1 MSTCRWCTPGGSDA
15 TDFLRQYASGSLLSK
30 EEKAANEDLCFCLE
44 CVVEYHR
51 AREEL
56 PSLHKCLWKLE
67 TSRLLDHFEKS
78 LKEEVGEEDDLFIV
92 EDDQEIQIH
101 GITGPEFEN
110 NLRVPLL
117 EILKYP
123 YLLVHP
129 KISELCVEAL
139 CRMEKS
145 SSFQVFD
152 KHSGIYLLL
161 VHPDETVRKW
171 AIRTARSLGKVDR
184 DDFYDLQDVFSC
196 MFKVIE
202 LDLFLNSDIYSSSV
216 MEEGKLILLPPH
228 LYDSTNYKDYW
239 LGICMLLTVLDS
251 QAMDSLLL
259 GPDKQNDLMHSI
271 LNTMEKSAPDEGLDP
286 FWPALQCFMVILD
299 RLGSKVWGQLI
310 DPTQAFQ
317 TIIGSRSYNQEI
329 ENMRR
334 NTTGP
339 KIKVEPDQDE
349 NMVTCSQIVYDCN
362 TKKQNKD
369 TGSRSALSTEHCSI
383 MYEEMQSLVNVLQ
396 SDMGQEMRVHN
407 STFLWFIPF
416 VQSVMD
422 LKDLSIVYTGE
433 IIHHL
438 CAEIK
443 DLINGRVQQCDK
455 VTEFFILILVFVI
468 ELHRNKNCMNLLWF
482 SSQKWVE
489 VLVKCATLSSW
500 TSSHSCSTRV
510 SSTTSSSMHPQV
522 TNVVPQACIQLI
534 RSLLREGCQLNP
546 QSTCKQFL
554 DKLNL
559 QLRKGVMP
567 GWDLS
572 HLAIQDLQVCLRQ
585 LVKFMKDKKPA
596 LETGTG
602 IRGEK
607 VVMGEETSR
616 LVGIEEGKESRS
628 PFECK
633 SGLSRPALSTGEKDG
648 GPLCFQSNLNVKEER
663 PWDDAYFAKPSGT
676 IEVQDRVEDSNREPK
691 IAQMLQIKKE
701 KDLCTDVCG
710 MDSNS
715 DTCSVK
721 RASDIKGLESK
732 MEQNISSK
740 LKPDLGRMQDLK
752 SRLAKVFIDPSLI
765 KKEKNDGS
773 PGSKK
778 QMLGHNISKEK
789 RMGFSLEPTEKKEM
803 DAPECLKSFPVK
815 IKQENTETNKQLSIV
830 QCFDTESG
838 SDNEDDVPLMVIK
851 SNLEKK
857 RMFSKEVNQNPL
869 TDSQVDRDL
878 GLLSLTA
885 LSKSFSF
892 PLDSSQ
898 ESSVRQLPDR
908 IERKVRSNV
917 RNIQKAQEEDDLIIL
932 ENPVIIISDSDSAK
946 EENDLHVGKNKVQ
959 QSAKPEPSDVKI
971 AEKDLDRGSSP
982 PLYNEYDSQ
991 LFEFETEDE
1000 VFSAWDDSQM
1010 DNALAS
1016 PETEQESL
1024 ESSKK
1029 RNSSLEKSPD
1039 LNGMYNDWGYD
1050 TDYVPDDVIEK
1061 AAEQAEK
1068 QLMREQEAVHV
1079 ENTSEVSTPVFYG
1092 VKRKSSTDI
1101 SPDMGSKSG
1110 RQPDKNAM
1118 PSTSSTPCLT
1128 LAQKLAN
1135 KRESCGNKVTSKISN
1150 FVTSPKAAQNERKA
1164 TTAASSRSTAVSCK
1178 TTSPAIVPPKKV
1190 RQREEPKST
1199 AEKLGLKKKERKA
1212 FDLSQRS
1219 LDCVAEL
1226 RNYGQHLQVEKQKR
1240 RRKSKKCQN
1249 TMLISPQKLVVK
1261 GNKKLLASQDL
1272 QFFRQSRP
1280 KKSEQVREPS
1290 KSNASE
1296 VTRPPEREGADR
1308 DGDDFFHLTRPDPAS
1323 AEINDPEVQSSEKP
1337 GAAAGS
1343 HTVYLSKTFHQR
1355 GHGFPQMECQ
1365 KIVVM
1370 ESKEEIKPNDVNE
1383 DSKHDDDD
1391 DDQMCLTQMDP
1402 IDMDLCSQL
1411 EYANDYFAGT
1421 QRDPVDMEIDEP
1433 GNEMHAIDSPS
1444 VESFKTGQVDNIAAV
1459 CSAAAE
1465 ILKSTSSKPKDDHL
1479 FLKPGMPLSLIK
1491 IAKPS
1496 TTKIYTPSSRSA
1508 TLAQELDNPTKTP
1521 KAGLRNKLCPM
1532 LPPRKPSV
1540 PPPECRQPAL
1550 PKQPAPISSYK
1561 HPSRDVSQVKRA
1573 PVDVRPMSSVVQQPP
1588 KNISSSQQYDLSF
1601 LIQQILE
1608 WNHEMFENFSQFGT
1622 PDNLCTFP
1630 LKEVPE
1636 KFSSFDEYFATF
1648 YPLLMVN
1655 TFEELVQ
1662 EWQKNMKSR
1671 KGIEKMLNLN
1681 GIEYQNRV
1689 SCASFSVPLHKSEVD
1704 RQQYP
1709 KEDDLV
1715 FLWLPQH
1722 VHAYTSEERE
1732 VMEPVAHFGCVSR
1745 SNVSAAGQNDSK
1757 AILYITIKTRGNV
1770 SAVHDQPVKCVVIGS
1785 LISTLRA
1792 FKALYSLRN
1801 NMMARAILG
1810 PHVSFFRPG
1819 QENKVVNLSILEY
1832 NDEQQKAINSAIAM
1846 VKQPQRT
1853 PKICLIHGPPGTGKT
1868 KTIVGLLESI
1878 FSEDQENSIPV
1889 ENRRLKGRKPRV
1901 LLCAPS
1907 NAAVDHLM
1915 KKIILDFKEKSRD
1928 HKNPL
1933 GNCGDINLV
1942 RLGMEKAISKDLLG
1956 FSLDN
1961 QTKIR
1966 TQRGQ
1971 TVQDTNIYRRKEDL
1985 DQQIDNLSRQCAMH
1999 QKVREKFQQL
2009 TDEKCRLLRER
2020 EQLGRQLKETRSRK
2034 QEVQARVLQD
2044 AHVIC
2049 CTLSTSGSIL
2059 LESAF
2064 RRLGHDPFSCVI
2076 VDEAGQATEM
2086 ETLIPLTYRC
2096 PALVLVG
2103 DPEQLPPTVISQKA
2117 REKRYDQSLM
2127 ARLWKCL
2134 HRETKQNPGIQ
2145 TPINFLST
2153 QYRMHPD
2160 ICEFPSKYI
2169 YKRALKTDGDT
2180 AEKRCG
2186 TSWPFQP
2193 YRLFDVTDGYET
2205 KAGESF
2211 HNDQEVKLVMQLIK
2225 LIVEKQ
2231 KGRVGVITHYS
2242 AQKQRIKDCI
2252 NREGSKLFQFV
2263 EVDTVDGFQGR
2274 EKDCII
2280 VSCVRA
2286 SNTQGSIGFLGNRQR
2301 LNVTITRAKCSLFI
2315 LGHLKTLMDH
2325 RDWGALI
2332 QDAHKRGTII
2342 KTREKDYKTDA
2353 VQIFKPEP
2361 GLLRSFSYP
2370 PVESRLPSKPVVV
2383 QTMAT
2388 ASNDK
2393 PVSRVLAP
2401 TLPAANNPTQ
2411 VTRRRASDTQGSL
2424 LAQPPVPAKPST
2436 SERPRDPRL
2445 SSRAK
2450 EEASKEKN
2458 QPSNNKATAK
2468 GPQPSVST
2476 TSHPNSRV
2484 SGANNSTI
2492 SYTAG
2497 NTPSARPPPPSAY
2510 KNDQDYRH
2518 PSRNGEG
2525 SRSGPDD
2532 HRKDTQSS
2540 SGQHN
2545 RLPQKRPSNAS
2556 CTHPLAKRKSR

>member
-15 TDFLRQYASGSLLSK
+15 TDFLRQYASGSLLSN
-30 EEKAANEDLCFCLE
+30 EEKAANEDLCYCLE

-56 PSLHKCLWKLE
+56 PSLH
-67 TSRLLDHFEKS
+67 KS

-129 KISELCVEAL
+129 KISICMLLTVLDSQAMDSL
-139 CRMEKS
+139 LLGPDKQNDLMHSILNTMEKS
-145 SSFQVFD
+145 A
-152 KHSGIYLLL
+152 
-161 VHPDETVRKW
+161 P
-171 AIRTARSLGKVDR
+171 
-184 DDFYDLQDVFSC
+184 
-196 MFKVIE
+196 
-202 LDLFLNSDIYSSSV
+202 
-216 MEEGKLILLPPH
+216 
-228 LYDSTNYKDYW
+228 
-239 LGICMLLTVLDS
+239 GICMLLTVLDS

-329 ENMRR
+329 ENIRR

-534 RSLLREGCQLNP
+534 RSLLREGCQLNS

-676 IEVQDRVEDSNREPK
+676 IEVQDRDIGSRSALSTEHCSIMYEEMQSLVNVLQSDMGQEMRVHNSTFLWFIPFVQSVMDLKDLSIVYTGEIIHHLCAEIKDLINGRVQQCDKVTEFFILILVFVIELHRNKNCMNLLWFSSQKWVEVLVKCATLSSWTSSHSCSTRVSSTTSSSMHPQVTNVVPQACIQLIRSLLREGCQLNPQSTCKQFLDKLNLQLRKGVMTGWDLSHLAIQDLQVCLRQLVKFMKDKKPALETGTGIRGEKVIMGEETSRLVGIEEGKESRSPFECKSGLSRPALSTGEKDGGPLCFQSNLNVKEERPWDDAYFAKPSGTIEVQDRVEDSNREPK

-721 RASDIKGLESK
+721 RASDIKGSESK

-765 KKEKNDGS
+765 KKEKKDGS

-778 QMLGHNISKEK
+778 KMFGHSISKEK

-803 DAPECLKSFPVK
+803 DAPECLKSFPVR
-815 IKQENTETNKQLSIV
+815 IKQEKTETNKQLSIV
-830 QCFDTESG
+830 RCFDTESG

-892 PLDSSQ
+892 PVDSSQ
-898 ESSVRQLPDR
+898 ESSVRQLPDK

-917 RNIQKAQEEDDLIIL
+917 RNIQKAEEEDDLIIL
-932 ENPVIIISDSDSAK
+932 ENPVIIISDSDSTK
-946 EENDLHVGKNKVQ
+946 EDNDLHVGKNKVQ

-1039 LNGMYNDWGYD
+1039 LNDMYNDWGYD

-1061 AAEQAEK
+1061 AAEHAEK
-1068 QLMREQEAVHV
+1068 QLMREQESVRV

-1101 SPDMGSKSG
+1101 SSDMGSKSG
-1110 RQPDKNAM
+1110 RKPDENAM

-1135 KRESCGNKVTSKISN
+1135 KRESYGNKVTSKVSN
-1150 FVTSPKAAQNERKA
+1150 FFTSPKAAQNERKA

-1178 TTSPAIVPPKKV
+1178 TTSPAIVPPRKV

-1249 TMLISPQKLVVK
+1249 TMLISPRKLVVK

-1296 VTRPPEREGADR
+1296 VTWPPEREGADR

-1323 AEINDPEVQSSEKP
+1323 AEINDPEVQFSEKP
-1337 GAAAGS
+1337 
-1343 HTVYLSKTFHQR
+1343 
-1355 GHGFPQMECQ
+1355 
-1365 KIVVM
+1365 
-1370 ESKEEIKPNDVNE
+1370 
-1383 DSKHDDDD
+1383 
-1391 DDQMCLTQMDP
+1391 
-1402 IDMDLCSQL
+1402 
-1411 EYANDYFAGT
+1411 
-1421 QRDPVDMEIDEP
+1421 
-1433 GNEMHAIDSPS
+1433 
-1444 VESFKTGQVDNIAAV
+1444 
-1459 CSAAAE
+1459 
-1465 ILKSTSSKPKDDHL
+1465 
-1479 FLKPGMPLSLIK
+1479 
-1491 IAKPS
+1491 
-1496 TTKIYTPSSRSA
+1496 
-1508 TLAQELDNPTKTP
+1508 
-1521 KAGLRNKLCPM
+1521 
-1532 LPPRKPSV
+1532 
-1540 PPPECRQPAL
+1540 
-1550 PKQPAPISSYK
+1550 
-1561 HPSRDVSQVKRA
+1561 
-1573 PVDVRPMSSVVQQPP
+1573 
-1588 KNISSSQQYDLSF
+1588 
-1601 LIQQILE
+1601 
-1608 WNHEMFENFSQFGT
+1608 
-1622 PDNLCTFP
+1622 
-1630 LKEVPE
+1630 
-1636 KFSSFDEYFATF
+1636 
-1648 YPLLMVN
+1648 
-1655 TFEELVQ
+1655 
-1662 EWQKNMKSR
+1662 
-1671 KGIEKMLNLN
+1671 
-1681 GIEYQNRV
+1681 
-1689 SCASFSVPLHKSEVD
+1689 VPLHKSDVD

-1715 FLWLPQH
+1715 FLWLPQQ

-1732 VMEPVAHFGCVSR
+1732 VMEPVAHFGCVSG

-1770 SAVHDQPVKCVVIGS
+1770 SAVHDQPVKCMVIGS

-1819 QENKVVNLSILEY
+1819 QENKVANLSILEY
-1832 NDEQQKAINSAIAM
+1832 NDEQQKAINSAIVM

-1868 KTIVGLLESI
+1868 KTIVGFLESI

-1971 TVQDTNIYRRKEDL
+1971 TVQDTHIYRRKEDL
-1985 DQQIDNLSRQCAMH
+1985 DQQIDNLSLQCAMH
-1999 QKVREKFQQL
+1999 QKDREKFQQL

-2169 YKRALKTDGDT
+2169 YKRALKTDGNT

-2225 LIVEKQ
+2225 LIAEKP

-2252 NREGSKLFQFV
+2252 NREGSKLF
-2263 EVDTVDGFQGR
+2263 
-2274 EKDCII
+2274 
-2280 VSCVRA
+2280 
-2286 SNTQGSIGFLGNRQR
+2286 
-2301 LNVTITRAKCSLFI
+2301 
-2315 LGHLKTLMDH
+2315 
-2325 RDWGALI
+2325 
-2332 QDAHKRGTII
+2332 
-2342 KTREKDYKTDA
+2342 
-2353 VQIFKPEP
+2353 P
-2361 GLLRSFSYP
+2361 
-2370 PVESRLPSKPVVV
+2370 
-2383 QTMAT
+2383 
-2388 ASNDK
+2388 
-2393 PVSRVLAP
+2393 
-2401 TLPAANNPTQ
+2401 
-2411 VTRRRASDTQGSL
+2411 
-2424 LAQPPVPAKPST
+2424 
-2436 SERPRDPRL
+2436 
-2445 SSRAK
+2445 
-2450 EEASKEKN
+2450 
-2458 QPSNNKATAK
+2458 
-2468 GPQPSVST
+2468 
-2476 TSHPNSRV
+2476 
-2484 SGANNSTI
+2484 
-2492 SYTAG
+2492 
-2497 NTPSARPPPPSAY
+2497 
-2510 KNDQDYRH
+2510 
-2518 PSRNGEG
+2518 
-2525 SRSGPDD
+2525 
-2532 HRKDTQSS
+2532 
-2540 SGQHN
+2540 
-2545 RLPQKRPSNAS
+2545 
-2556 CTHPLAKRKSR
+2556 

>member
-1 MSTCRWCTPGGSDA
+1 
-15 TDFLRQYASGSLLSK
+15 
-30 EEKAANEDLCFCLE
+30 
-44 CVVEYHR
+44 
-51 AREEL
+51 
-56 PSLHKCLWKLE
+56 
-67 TSRLLDHFEKS
+67 
-78 LKEEVGEEDDLFIV
+78 
-92 EDDQEIQIH
+92 
-101 GITGPEFEN
+101 
-110 NLRVPLL
+110 
-117 EILKYP
+117 
-123 YLLVHP
+123 
-129 KISELCVEAL
+129 
-139 CRMEKS
+139 
-145 SSFQVFD
+145 
-152 KHSGIYLLL
+152 
-161 VHPDETVRKW
+161 
-171 AIRTARSLGKVDR
+171 
-184 DDFYDLQDVFSC
+184 
-196 MFKVIE
+196 
-202 LDLFLNSDIYSSSV
+202 
-216 MEEGKLILLPPH
+216 
-228 LYDSTNYKDYW
+228 
-239 LGICMLLTVLDS
+239 
-251 QAMDSLLL
+251 
-259 GPDKQNDLMHSI
+259 
-271 LNTMEKSAPDEGLDP
+271 
-286 FWPALQCFMVILD
+286 MVILD

-329 ENMRR
+329 ENIRR

-369 TGSRSALSTEHCSI
+369 TGSRSDLSTEHCSI

-510 SSTTSSSMHPQV
+510 SSTTSSSMLPQV
-522 TNVVPQACIQLI
+522 TNVAPQACIQLI

-585 LVKFMKDKKPA
+585 LVKFMRDKKPA

-602 IRGEK
+602 IGGET
-607 VVMGEETSR
+607 VSSPITTSR
-616 LVGIEEGKESRS
+616 LLGPEEGKESRS
-628 PFECK
+628 RFECK
-633 SGLSRPALSTGEKDG
+633 SGISSPALSIGEKDG
-648 GPLCFQSNLNVKEER
+648 EPLCFQSNHKMKEER
-663 PWDDAYFAKPSGT
+663 PWDDAYFARPSAT
-676 IEVQDRVEDSNREPK
+676 IEVQDRDEDSNREAK
-691 IAQMLQIKKE
+691 ITQMLQIKKE

-710 MDSNS
+710 MGSNS
-715 DTCSVK
+715 DTCPMK
-721 RASDIKGLESK
+721 KASDIKDALSK

-740 LKPDLGRMQDLK
+740 FKPHLGRMQDLK
-752 SRLAKVFIDPSLI
+752 SRLSKVFINPSLI
-765 KKEKNDGS
+765 KKKKNDGS

-778 QMLGHNISKEK
+778 QMLSHNISKEK
-789 RMGFSLEPTEKKEM
+789 RMSFSLEPTEKV
-803 DAPECLKSFPVK
+803 DAPECLKSFPVR
-815 IKQENTETNKQLSIV
+815 IKQEKTETNKELSIV
-830 QCFDTESG
+830 QCFDTESY
-838 SDNEDDVPLMVIK
+838 SDNEDDVPLTVIK

-857 RMFSKEVNQNPL
+857 RIFSEEVNQNLL
-869 TDSQVDRDL
+869 TDSQVDKDL
-878 GLLSLTA
+878 ELLSLTA
-885 LSKSFSF
+885 LSKSYSF
-892 PLDSSQ
+892 PVDSSQ

-917 RNIQKAQEEDDLIIL
+917 RNILKAEREDDLIIL
-932 ENPVIIISDSDSAK
+932 ENPVITISDSDSTK
-946 EENDLHVGKNKVQ
+946 EGNDLHVGKNSATADRFERGKKIQ
-959 QSAKPEPSDVKI
+959 RRQSAKLEPSDVKI
-971 AEKDLDRGSSP
+971 AEKDNGEDLDRGSSP
-982 PLYNEYDSQ
+982 PLYNDDSQ
-991 LFEFETEDE
+991 LFEFETEAE

-1010 DNALAS
+1010 DNALSS
-1016 PETEQESL
+1016 PETEQES
-1024 ESSKK
+1024 STKK
-1029 RNSSLEKSPD
+1029 NSSPEKSPD
-1039 LNGMYNDWGYD
+1039 LSDMYNDWGYD
-1050 TDYVPDDVIEK
+1050 TDYVPDDLIER
-1061 AAEQAEK
+1061 AAEHAEK
-1068 QLMREQEAVHV
+1068 QLQREQESVRV

-1101 SPDMGSKSG
+1101 SSDVGSKSG
-1110 RQPDKNAM
+1110 TQPDKNAM

-1128 LAQKLAN
+1128 LAKKLAN
-1135 KRESCGNKVTSKISN
+1135 KRESCVKVTSNRSN
-1150 FVTSPKAAQNERKA
+1150 FFTSPKAAQNERKA
-1164 TTAASSRSTAVSCK
+1164 ATATSRSSAVSCK
-1178 TTSPAIVPPKKV
+1178 TPSRTTSAPAIVPPKKV
-1190 RQREEPKST
+1190 RLREEPKST

-1226 RNYGQHLQVEKQKR
+1226 RNYGQHVQVEKQKR
-1240 RRKSKKCQN
+1240 RRRSRKSQG

-1280 KKSEQVREPS
+1280 KKSKQVGELS
-1290 KSNASE
+1290 KRNTSE
-1296 VTRPPEREGADR
+1296 ETLPPKREGAD
-1308 DGDDFFHLTRPDPAS
+1308 GEDDVFFPLTPPDPAS
-1323 AEINDPEVQSSEKP
+1323 AEIHDPEVQLAEKP

-1343 HTVYLSKTFHQR
+1343 HTDYLSKTLHR
-1355 GHGFPQMECQ
+1355 SDHGFPQMECQ
-1365 KIVVM
+1365 KSVVL
-1370 ESKEEIKPNDVNE
+1370 ENKEEIKLNVNE
-1383 DSKHDDDD
+1383 DIKHDDDD
-1391 DDQMCLTQMDP
+1391 DDQMCLTQMDQ
-1402 IDMDLCSQL
+1402 IDMEICSQL

-1421 QRDPVDMEIDEP
+1421 QRDSVDMEIDEP
-1433 GNEMHAIDSPS
+1433 ENEMHAVDSPS
-1444 VESFKTGQVDNIAAV
+1444 VESFRSGQADNIAAV
-1459 CSAAAE
+1459 CSAEAE
-1465 ILKSTSSKPKDDHL
+1465 ILNSASSKPKDDHL

-1508 TLAQELDNPTKTP
+1508 TLAQELDNPTKTQ
-1521 KAGLRNKLCPM
+1521 KAGLRNKVCPM

-1540 PPPECRQPAL
+1540 PPPESRQPAL
-1550 PKQPAPISSYK
+1550 PKQPAPICSYK
-1561 HPSRDVSQVKRA
+1561 HQSRDVSQVKQA
-1573 PVDVRPMSSVVQQPP
+1573 PVDGRPMSSVAQQPP
-1588 KNISSSQQYDLSF
+1588 KNISSHNYDQSF
-1601 LIQQILE
+1601 LIQQVLE
-1608 WNHEMFENFSQFGT
+1608 WNHEMFENFCLFGT
-1622 PDNLCTFP
+1622 PNNLCMFP

-1662 EWQKNMKSR
+1662 EWQKNLKSQ

-1722 VHAYTSEERE
+1722 NHAYTSEERE
-1732 VMEPVAHFGCVSR
+1732 VIEPVAHFGCVSR

-1757 AILYITIKTRGNV
+1757 AILYITIKTCGNV
-1770 SAVHDQPVKCVVIGS
+1770 SAVHDQPVKCMVIGS

-1801 NMMARAILG
+1801 NVMARAILG

-1819 QENKVVNLSILEY
+1819 QQYKVANLSILDY

-1846 VKQPQRT
+1846 VRQPQRI
-1853 PKICLIHGPPGTGKT
+1853 PKMCLIHGPPGTGKT

-1878 FSEDQENSIPV
+1878 FSEDRENSFPV
-1889 ENRRLKGRKPRV
+1889 ENMRLKGRKPRV

-1915 KKIILDFKEKSRD
+1915 KKIILNFKEKSRD

-1971 TVQDTNIYRRKEDL
+1971 FVQDINIYRHKEDL
-1985 DQQIDNLSRQCAMH
+1985 DQQLDDLSRQCAVH
-1999 QKVREKFQQL
+1999 QKHREKFQQL
-2009 TDEKCRLLRER
+2009 TDEKYRLLKER

-2049 CTLSTSGSIL
+2049 CTLNTSGSIL

-2103 DPEQLPPTVISQKA
+2103 DPEQLPPTVVSQKA

-2134 HRETKQNPGIQ
+2134 HRESKENPGVQ
-2145 TPINFLST
+2145 TPINFLSI

-2193 YRLFDVTDGYET
+2193 YRLFDVTDGFET
-2205 KAGESF
+2205 KAAESF
-2211 HNDQEVKLVMQLIK
+2211 HNDQEVKLVMQLIR
-2225 LIVEKQ
+2225 LIAEKQ
-2231 KGRVGVITHYS
+2231 KGRVGVITPYS

-2325 RDWGALI
+2325 KDWGALI

-2370 PVESRLPSKPVVV
+2370 PVESRLLSKPAVV
-2383 QTMAT
+2383 QTLAT
-2388 ASNDK
+2388 SSNDK
-2393 PVSRVLAP
+2393 SAASGLSL

-2411 VTRRRASDTQGSL
+2411 VTRRQSSDTRCCL
-2424 LAQPPVPAKPST
+2424 LAQPLVPAKPST

-2445 SSRAK
+2445 AGRAK
-2450 EEASKEKN
+2450 EEASKETN
-2458 QPSNNKATAK
+2458 QPSNKTIAK
-2468 GPQPSVST
+2468 DPQPSVST
-2476 TSHPNSRV
+2476 TSHPSSRD
-2484 SGANNSTI
+2484 SGANTSAS

-2497 NTPSARPPPPSAY
+2497 NAPSARPSPSAY
-2510 KNDQDYRH
+2510 KDQDYRN
-2518 PSRNGEG
+2518 PSWNGEG
-2525 SRSGPDD
+2525 SRSGPGD
-2532 HRKDTQSS
+2532 HQKKTQSS

-2556 CTHPLAKRKSR
+2556 WTHPLEKRKNR

>member
-30 EEKAANEDLCFCLE
+30 EEKAANEDLCYCLE

-67 TSRLLDHFEKS
+67 TSRLLDHFRKS

-123 YLLVHP
+123 YLLVHS

-286 FWPALQCFMVILD
+286 FWPSLQCFMVILD

-329 ENMRR
+329 ENIRR

-396 SDMGQEMRVHN
+396 SDMGQEMRVLVHPDETVRKWAIRTARSLGKVDRDDFYDLQDVFSCMFKVIELDLFLN
-407 STFLWFIPF
+407 SDIYSSSVMEEGKLILLPPHLYDSTNYKDYWLDEGLDPF
-416 VQSVMD
+416 WPALQCFMVILDRLGSKVWGQLIDPTQAFQTIIGSRSYNQEIENIRRNTTGHKIKVEPDQDENMVTCSQIVYDCNTKKQNKSVMD

-510 SSTTSSSMHPQV
+510 SSTSSSMHPQV

-715 DTCSVK
+715 VK
-721 RASDIKGLESK
+721 RASDTKGSESK

-765 KKEKNDGS
+765 KKEKKDGS

-778 QMLGHNISKEK
+778 KKFSHNVSKEK

-803 DAPECLKSFPVK
+803 DAPECLKSFPVR
-815 IKQENTETNKQLSIV
+815 IKQEKTETNKQLSIV
-830 QCFDTESG
+830 RCFDTESG

-885 LSKSFSF
+885 LSKSFNF
-892 PLDSSQ
+892 PVDSSQ

-917 RNIQKAQEEDDLIIL
+917 RNIQKAEEEDDLIIL
-932 ENPVIIISDSDSAK
+932 ENPVIIIADLDSAK
-946 EENDLHVGKNKVQ
+946 EDNDLYVGKNKVQ

-1016 PETEQESL
+1016 PETEQECV

-1029 RNSSLEKSPD
+1029 RNSSLEKTPD
-1039 LNGMYNDWGYD
+1039 LNDMYSDWGYD

-1061 AAEQAEK
+1061 AAEHAEK
-1068 QLMREQEAVHV
+1068 QLMREQEAVRV
-1079 ENTSEVSTPVFYG
+1079 ENTCEVSTPVFYG

-1101 SPDMGSKSG
+1101 SSDMGSKSG
-1110 RQPDKNAM
+1110 RQPDENAM
-1118 PSTSSTPCLT
+1118 PATSSTPSLT

-1135 KRESCGNKVTSKISN
+1135 KRQSCGNKVTSKISN
-1150 FVTSPKAAQNERKA
+1150 FFTSPKAAQNERKA
-1164 TTAASSRSTAVSCK
+1164 TAAASSRSAAVSCK
-1178 TTSPAIVPPKKV
+1178 TTSPAIVPPRKV

-1199 AEKLGLKKKERKA
+1199 AEKLGLKKKARKA

-1240 RRKSKKCQN
+1240 RRKSKKW
-1249 TMLISPQKLVVK
+1249 
-1261 GNKKLLASQDL
+1261 
-1272 QFFRQSRP
+1272 
-1280 KKSEQVREPS
+1280 
-1290 KSNASE
+1290 
-1296 VTRPPEREGADR
+1296 
-1308 DGDDFFHLTRPDPAS
+1308 
-1323 AEINDPEVQSSEKP
+1323 
-1337 GAAAGS
+1337 
-1343 HTVYLSKTFHQR
+1343 
-1355 GHGFPQMECQ
+1355 
-1365 KIVVM
+1365 
-1370 ESKEEIKPNDVNE
+1370 
-1383 DSKHDDDD
+1383 
-1391 DDQMCLTQMDP
+1391 
-1402 IDMDLCSQL
+1402 
-1411 EYANDYFAGT
+1411 T

-1433 GNEMHAIDSPS
+1433 GNEMHAVDSPS
-1444 VESFKTGQVDNIAAV
+1444 VESFRSGQADNIAAV

-1521 KAGLRNKLCPM
+1521 KAGLRNKVCTM

-1540 PPPECRQPAL
+1540 PPPESRQPAL
-1550 PKQPAPISSYK
+1550 PKQPAPICSYT

-1601 LIQQILE
+1601 LIQQVLE

-1622 PDNLCTFP
+1622 PNNLCTFP

-1681 GIEYQNRV
+1681 GIEYRNRV
-1689 SCASFSVPLHKSEVD
+1689 SCASFSVPLHKSDVD

-1715 FLWLPQH
+1715 FLWLPQQ

-1732 VMEPVAHFGCVSR
+1732 VMEPVAHFGCVSG

-1770 SAVHDQPVKCVVIGS
+1770 SAVHDQPVKCMVIGS

-1819 QENKVVNLSILEY
+1819 QENKVANLSILEY
-1832 NDEQQKAINSAIAM
+1832 NDEQQKAINSAIVM

-1868 KTIVGLLESI
+1868 KTIVGFLESI
-1878 FSEDQENSIPV
+1878 FSEFQQLTDEKCRLLREREQLGRQLKEQVLEWNHEMFENFSRFGTPNNLCTFPLKEVQEKFSSFDEYFATFYP
-1889 ENRRLKGRKPRV
+1889 
-1901 LLCAPS
+1901 LLMV
-1907 NAAVDHLM
+1907 NT
-1915 KKIILDFKEKSRD
+1915 FE
-1928 HKNPL
+1928 
-1933 GNCGDINLV
+1933 
-1942 RLGMEKAISKDLLG
+1942 E
-1956 FSLDN
+1956 
-1961 QTKIR
+1961 
-1966 TQRGQ
+1966 
-1971 TVQDTNIYRRKEDL
+1971 
-1985 DQQIDNLSRQCAMH
+1985 
-1999 QKVREKFQQL
+1999 FQQL

-2169 YKRALKTDGDT
+2169 YKKALKTDGNT

-2225 LIVEKQ
+2225 LIAEKP

-2252 NREGSKLFQFV
+2252 NREGSKLFPFV

-2361 GLLRSFSYP
+2361 GLLRSFYP
-2370 PVESRLPSKPVVV
+2370 PVESRLLSKPVVV
-2383 QTMAT
+2383 QTLAT

-2401 TLPAANNPTQ
+2401 TLPASTNPTQ
-2411 VTRRRASDTQGSL
+2411 VTRGRASDTQGSL
-2424 LAQPPVPAKPST
+2424 LAQPPVPAKPPT

-2445 SSRAK
+2445 SGRAK
-2450 EEASKEKN
+2450 EEALKDTN

-2468 GPQPSVST
+2468 GPQPSAST
-2476 TSHPNSRV
+2476 TSHPSSIV
-2484 SGANNSTI
+2484 SGANTSTS
-2492 SYTAG
+2492 SYTAR
-2497 NTPSARPPPPSAY
+2497 NTSSARPPPPSAY

-2525 SRSGPDD
+2525 SRSGSDD

-2556 CTHPLAKRKSR
+2556 CTHPLAKRKSQ

>member
-1 MSTCRWCTPGGSDA
+1 
-15 TDFLRQYASGSLLSK
+15 
-30 EEKAANEDLCFCLE
+30 
-44 CVVEYHR
+44 
-51 AREEL
+51 
-56 PSLHKCLWKLE
+56 
-67 TSRLLDHFEKS
+67 
-78 LKEEVGEEDDLFIV
+78 
-92 EDDQEIQIH
+92 
-101 GITGPEFEN
+101 
-110 NLRVPLL
+110 
-117 EILKYP
+117 
-123 YLLVHP
+123 
-129 KISELCVEAL
+129 
-139 CRMEKS
+139 
-145 SSFQVFD
+145 
-152 KHSGIYLLL
+152 
-161 VHPDETVRKW
+161 
-171 AIRTARSLGKVDR
+171 
-184 DDFYDLQDVFSC
+184 
-196 MFKVIE
+196 
-202 LDLFLNSDIYSSSV
+202 
-216 MEEGKLILLPPH
+216 
-228 LYDSTNYKDYW
+228 
-239 LGICMLLTVLDS
+239 
-251 QAMDSLLL
+251 
-259 GPDKQNDLMHSI
+259 
-271 LNTMEKSAPDEGLDP
+271 
-286 FWPALQCFMVILD
+286 
-299 RLGSKVWGQLI
+299 
-310 DPTQAFQ
+310 
-317 TIIGSRSYNQEI
+317 
-329 ENMRR
+329 
-334 NTTGP
+334 
-339 KIKVEPDQDE
+339 
-349 NMVTCSQIVYDCN
+349 
-362 TKKQNKD
+362 
-369 TGSRSALSTEHCSI
+369 
-383 MYEEMQSLVNVLQ
+383 
-396 SDMGQEMRVHN
+396 
-407 STFLWFIPF
+407 
-416 VQSVMD
+416 
-422 LKDLSIVYTGE
+422 
-433 IIHHL
+433 
-438 CAEIK
+438 
-443 DLINGRVQQCDK
+443 
-455 VTEFFILILVFVI
+455 
-468 ELHRNKNCMNLLWF
+468 
-482 SSQKWVE
+482 
-489 VLVKCATLSSW
+489 
-500 TSSHSCSTRV
+500 
-510 SSTTSSSMHPQV
+510 
-522 TNVVPQACIQLI
+522 
-534 RSLLREGCQLNP
+534 
-546 QSTCKQFL
+546 
-554 DKLNL
+554 
-559 QLRKGVMP
+559 
-567 GWDLS
+567 
-572 HLAIQDLQVCLRQ
+572 
-585 LVKFMKDKKPA
+585 
-596 LETGTG
+596 
-602 IRGEK
+602 
-607 VVMGEETSR
+607 
-616 LVGIEEGKESRS
+616 
-628 PFECK
+628 
-633 SGLSRPALSTGEKDG
+633 
-648 GPLCFQSNLNVKEER
+648 
-663 PWDDAYFAKPSGT
+663 
-676 IEVQDRVEDSNREPK
+676 
-691 IAQMLQIKKE
+691 
-701 KDLCTDVCG
+701 
-710 MDSNS
+710 
-715 DTCSVK
+715 
-721 RASDIKGLESK
+721 
-732 MEQNISSK
+732 
-740 LKPDLGRMQDLK
+740 
-752 SRLAKVFIDPSLI
+752 
-765 KKEKNDGS
+765 
-773 PGSKK
+773 
-778 QMLGHNISKEK
+778 
-789 RMGFSLEPTEKKEM
+789 MGFSLETTEKKEM

-892 PLDSSQ
+892 PVDSSQ

-917 RNIQKAQEEDDLIIL
+917 RNIQKAEEEDDLIIL
-932 ENPVIIISDSDSAK
+932 ENPVIIISDSESAK
-946 EENDLHVGKNKVQ
+946 EDNDLHVGKNKVQ

-1016 PETEQESL
+1016 PETEQERV

-1039 LNGMYNDWGYD
+1039 LNDMYNDWGYD

-1061 AAEQAEK
+1061 AAEHAEK
-1068 QLMREQEAVHV
+1068 QLMREQESVRV
-1079 ENTSEVSTPVFYG
+1079 ENTCEMSTPVFYG

-1101 SPDMGSKSG
+1101 SSDMGSKSG
-1110 RQPDKNAM
+1110 RQPDENAM
-1118 PSTSSTPCLT
+1118 PSTSTTPCLT

-1150 FVTSPKAAQNERKA
+1150 FFTSPKAAQNERKA

-1280 KKSEQVREPS
+1280 KKSEQ
-1290 KSNASE
+1290 
-1296 VTRPPEREGADR
+1296 
-1308 DGDDFFHLTRPDPAS
+1308 
-1323 AEINDPEVQSSEKP
+1323 
-1337 GAAAGS
+1337 
-1343 HTVYLSKTFHQR
+1343 
-1355 GHGFPQMECQ
+1355 
-1365 KIVVM
+1365 
-1370 ESKEEIKPNDVNE
+1370 
-1383 DSKHDDDD
+1383 
-1391 DDQMCLTQMDP
+1391 
-1402 IDMDLCSQL
+1402 
-1411 EYANDYFAGT
+1411 
-1421 QRDPVDMEIDEP
+1421 
-1433 GNEMHAIDSPS
+1433 
-1444 VESFKTGQVDNIAAV
+1444 
-1459 CSAAAE
+1459 
-1465 ILKSTSSKPKDDHL
+1465 
-1479 FLKPGMPLSLIK
+1479 
-1491 IAKPS
+1491 
-1496 TTKIYTPSSRSA
+1496 
-1508 TLAQELDNPTKTP
+1508 
-1521 KAGLRNKLCPM
+1521 
-1532 LPPRKPSV
+1532 
-1540 PPPECRQPAL
+1540 
-1550 PKQPAPISSYK
+1550 
-1561 HPSRDVSQVKRA
+1561 
-1573 PVDVRPMSSVVQQPP
+1573 
-1588 KNISSSQQYDLSF
+1588 
-1601 LIQQILE
+1601 
-1608 WNHEMFENFSQFGT
+1608 
-1622 PDNLCTFP
+1622 
-1630 LKEVPE
+1630 
-1636 KFSSFDEYFATF
+1636 
-1648 YPLLMVN
+1648 
-1655 TFEELVQ
+1655 LVQ

-1689 SCASFSVPLHKSEVD
+1689 SCASFSVPLHKSDVD

-1732 VMEPVAHFGCVSR
+1732 VMEPVAHFGCVSG

-1801 NMMARAILG
+1801 NVMARAILG

-1819 QENKVVNLSILEY
+1819 QENKVANLSILEY

-1933 GNCGDINLV
+1933 GNCGDINLVRLGMEKAISKDLLGFSLDNQTKIRTRNCGDINLV

-2205 KAGESF
+2205 KAGE
-2211 HNDQEVKLVMQLIK
+2211 
-2225 LIVEKQ
+2225 
-2231 KGRVGVITHYS
+2231 
-2242 AQKQRIKDCI
+2242 
-2252 NREGSKLFQFV
+2252 FV

-2393 PVSRVLAP
+2393 PASRVLAP

-2450 EEASKEKN
+2450 EEASKETN

-2468 GPQPSVST
+2468 GPQPSVAT
-2476 TSHPNSRV
+2476 TSHPSSRV
-2484 SGANNSTI
+2484 SGANTSTS

-2497 NTPSARPPPPSAY
+2497 NTPSARLPPPSAY

-2556 CTHPLAKRKSR
+2556 CTHSLAKRKSQ

>member
-15 TDFLRQYASGSLLSK
+15 TDFLRQYASGSLLSN
-30 EEKAANEDLCFCLE
+30 EEKAANEDLCYCLE

-369 TGSRSALSTEHCSI
+369 IGSRSALSTEHCSI

-616 LVGIEEGKESRS
+616 LVGIEEGEESRS

-633 SGLSRPALSTGEKDG
+633 NGLSRPALSTGEKDG

-715 DTCSVK
+715 DTCS
-721 RASDIKGLESK
+721 SDTKGSESK

-752 SRLAKVFIDPSLI
+752 SRLAKVFINPSLI

-778 QMLGHNISKEK
+778 QMLGHSISKEK
-789 RMGFSLEPTEKKEM
+789 QMGFSLEPTEKKEM
-803 DAPECLKSFPVK
+803 DAPECLKSFPVR
-815 IKQENTETNKQLSIV
+815 IKQEKTETNKQLSIV
-830 QCFDTESG
+830 RCFDTESG

-892 PLDSSQ
+892 PLHSSQ

-917 RNIQKAQEEDDLIIL
+917 RNIQKAEEEDDLILL
-932 ENPVIIISDSDSAK
+932 ENPVIMISDSDSAK
-946 EENDLHVGKNKVQ
+946 EDNDLHVGKNKVQ

-1016 PETEQESL
+1016 PETEQESH

-1039 LNGMYNDWGYD
+1039 LNDTDNDWGYD
-1050 TDYVPDDVIEK
+1050 TDYVPDDMIEK
-1061 AAEQAEK
+1061 AAEHAEK
-1068 QLMREQEAVHV
+1068 QLMREQESVRV
-1079 ENTSEVSTPVFYG
+1079 ENTSEVSTLAFYG

-1101 SPDMGSKSG
+1101 SSDMGSKSG
-1110 RQPDKNAM
+1110 RKPDENAI

-1135 KRESCGNKVTSKISN
+1135 KRESCGNKVISKISN

-1164 TTAASSRSTAVSCK
+1164 TTATSSRSTAVSCK
-1178 TTSPAIVPPKKV
+1178 TTSPAIVHPKKI

-1240 RRKSKKCQN
+1240 RRKSKKYQN
-1249 TMLISPQKLVVK
+1249 TMLISPRKLVVK

-1296 VTRPPEREGADR
+1296 VTQPPEREGADR
-1308 DGDDFFHLTRPDPAS
+1308 DGNDFFHLTRPDPAS
-1323 AEINDPEVQSSEKP
+1323 AEINDPEVQFSEKP

-1365 KIVVM
+1365 KSM
-1370 ESKEEIKPNDVNE
+1370 
-1383 DSKHDDDD
+1383 
-1391 DDQMCLTQMDP
+1391 
-1402 IDMDLCSQL
+1402 
-1411 EYANDYFAGT
+1411 
-1421 QRDPVDMEIDEP
+1421 
-1433 GNEMHAIDSPS
+1433 
-1444 VESFKTGQVDNIAAV
+1444 QV
-1459 CSAAAE
+1459 
-1465 ILKSTSSKPKDDHL
+1465 
-1479 FLKPGMPLSLIK
+1479 
-1491 IAKPS
+1491 
-1496 TTKIYTPSSRSA
+1496 
-1508 TLAQELDNPTKTP
+1508 
-1521 KAGLRNKLCPM
+1521 
-1532 LPPRKPSV
+1532 
-1540 PPPECRQPAL
+1540 
-1550 PKQPAPISSYK
+1550 
-1561 HPSRDVSQVKRA
+1561 
-1573 PVDVRPMSSVVQQPP
+1573 
-1588 KNISSSQQYDLSF
+1588 
-1601 LIQQILE
+1601 LE

-1622 PDNLCTFP
+1622 PNNLCTFP

-1689 SCASFSVPLHKSEVD
+1689 SCASFSVPLHKSDVD

-1715 FLWLPQH
+1715 FLWLPQQ

-1732 VMEPVAHFGCVSR
+1732 VMEPVAHFGCVSG

-1770 SAVHDQPVKCVVIGS
+1770 SAVHDQPVKCMVIGS

-1819 QENKVVNLSILEY
+1819 QENKVANLSILEY
-1832 NDEQQKAINSAIAM
+1832 NDEQQKAINSAIVM

-1868 KTIVGLLESI
+1868 KTIVGFLESI

-1933 GNCGDINLV
+1933 
-1942 RLGMEKAISKDLLG
+1942 E
-1956 FSLDN
+1956 
-1961 QTKIR
+1961 
-1966 TQRGQ
+1966 RGQ

-1985 DQQIDNLSRQCAMH
+1985 DQQIDNLSLQCAMH
-1999 QKVREKFQQL
+1999 QKNREK
-2009 TDEKCRLLRER
+2009 
-2020 EQLGRQLKETRSRK
+2020 TRSRK

-2169 YKRALKTDGDT
+2169 YKRALKTDGNT

-2225 LIVEKQ
+2225 LIAEKQ

-2252 NREGSKLFQFV
+2252 NREGSKLFQ
-2263 EVDTVDGFQGR
+2263 
-2274 EKDCII
+2274 
-2280 VSCVRA
+2280 
-2286 SNTQGSIGFLGNRQR
+2286 FLGNRQR

-2383 QTMAT
+2383 QTLAT

-2450 EEASKEKN
+2450 EEASKETN

-2476 TSHPNSRV
+2476 TSHPSSGV
-2484 SGANNSTI
+2484 SGANTSTS

-2497 NTPSARPPPPSAY
+2497 NTSSARHPAPSAF

-2518 PSRNGEG
+2518 PSRNGEV

-2556 CTHPLAKRKSR
+2556 CTHPLAKRKSQ